1 MTLSDRTAAGPPQPT
16 LSDRPTLSD
25 LNDADPPRRKPLTF
39 HDVVDQARNDRQRSY
54 IQIEREAAHAVVT
67 LDDPDKLN
75 PLSAELTVQLHDELV
90 ALAADPS
97 IRAIVLTGRDPAFSA
112 GGDLRLMVDVAQRQL
127 SEPGGGA
134 TEIWRWIRHQFGGIA
149 RLITRTDKAFIAAV
163 NGPAAGVGLA
173 FALACDVLLLSEK
186 AQIVPAFGKIGL
198 VPEVGNSWLLTRR
211 LGYQRTF
218 GLFASG
224 RHLSGS
230 EAFEMGLGNEV
241 VAHEQLLPTA
251 IRWCERIEQLPE
263 HVLEMSKPLLRN
275 CADLSWE
282 QAIAM
287 EEFAEPMCFTTERHK
302 EGVSHLLDR
311 GA

>member
-1 MTLSDRTAAGPPQPT
+1 MS
-16 LSDRPTLSD
+16 
-25 LNDADPPRRKPLTF
+25 LTYD
-39 HDVVDQARNDRQRSY
+39 DVVRRAREGRDRDLVEVRR
-54 IQIEREAAHAVVT
+54 ERGHAIVT
-67 LDDPDKLN
+67 LDDPAKLN
-75 PLSAELTVQLHDELV
+75 PLSAELTVRLHDELAV
-90 ALAADPS
+90 LAADRS

-127 SEPGGGA
+127 READGGA
-134 TEIWRWIRHQFGGIA
+134 TEIWRWIRGQFGGIA

-173 FALACDVLLLSEK
+173 FGLACDVLVLSERAK
-186 AQIVPAFGKIGL
+186 IVPAFGRIGL

-211 LGYQRTF
+211 LGYQRAF

-224 RHLSGS
+224 RHLSGA
-230 EAFEMGLGNEV
+230 EAFELGLGNEL
-241 VAHEQLLPTA
+241 VAHERLLPA
-251 IRWCERIEQLPE
+251 AEAWCERIERLPE
-263 HVLEMSKPLLRN
+263 HVLAMSKPLLRS

-287 EEFAEPMCFTTERHK
+287 EEFAEPMCFTTEAHRA
-302 EGVSHLLDR
+302 GVAQLLER